1 MDLKAEMHA
10 LLSSIE
16 DEAARLDLRI
26 SLAAIEQG
34 ATRLRGRIGVLEERA
49 AGAGADAAHGIFN
62 DAGNFDSHEDGGF
75 SDAMEEDW
83 YGQDNVD
90 EPAKAPAEQRRRC
103 PHERRAARVQT
114 RAPVGQGNVRVHG
127 TSCEQ
132 ERAAPCARS
141 VAALVVAALL
151 MAAAVAV
158 VAGLAAM
165 AAVM

>member
-49 AGAGADAAHGIFN
+49 AGAGADAAHVIFN
-62 DAGNFDSHEDGGF
+62 DAGNFDSQEDGGF
-75 SDAMEEDW
+75 GDAMEEDW

-90 EPAKAPAEQRRRC
+90 EPAQAPAEQQQA
-103 PHERRAARVQT
+103 PEQQAPEQQAPGQAPAGSRAAEQ
-114 RAPVGQGNVRVHG
+114 HG
-127 TSCEQ
+127 WLLPALGSSRLT
-132 ERAAPCARS
+132 ARGS
-141 VAALVVAALL
+141 R
-151 MAAAVAV
+151 
-158 VAGLAAM
+158 LAARPHGSRLTAHGSRLM
-165 AAVM
+165 GFRY

>member
-75 SDAMEEDW
+75 SDAMDQEDW

-90 EPAKAPAEQRRRC
+90 EPAQVAAEQQQAPEQQAPEQQAPEQAPAGS
-103 PHERRAARVQT
+103 RAAEQQQ
-114 RAPVGQGNVRVHG
+114 APELREDGD
-127 TSCEQ
+127 
-132 ERAAPCARS
+132 A
-141 VAALVVAALL
+141 
-151 MAAAVAV
+151 
-158 VAGLAAM
+158 
-165 AAVM
+165 